1 MWDLTVIAFLFTSPI
16 ICCHRVIAKRR
27 LFEQLKS
34 SIGDIMTSLIPTCGR
49 FLTSFRFDGLS
60 RSIVRLSNPDVL
72 FHRLIPRIHSYG
84 GCMIIDSRGQLIKI
98 TLKITIK
105 PRVKVPKS

>member
-1 MWDLTVIAFLFTSPI
+1 
-16 ICCHRVIAKRR
+16 
-27 LFEQLKS
+27 
-34 SIGDIMTSLIPTCGR
+34 MTSLIPTCGR

-84 GCMIIDSRGQLIKI
+84 GCTVRTIRPEKCEFFAQRYQSQAINEKMPK
-98 TLKITIK
+98 TLFIF
-105 PRVKVPKS
+105 S